1 MNYNKSNK
9 GLRAIAVFLAIVL
22 VLAAVVGVI
31 AYFSDWF
38 TDWSKF
44 QPEQQEEQLPAN
56 ENGETAS
63 GAFVSEG
70 ESNGIKMMTAKI
82 AAADYDE
89 YGISPMAETAY
100 QLTATITPS
109 NAENQAVVW
118 TVAFSNPS
126 SSWATG
132 KSVTNYVTV
141 TPTAEGA
148 RTANVE
154 CKGAFSEPIVVT
166 VACDENLEI
175 KANCTVDYM
184 KRITSESNFGFS
196 RTDGPGF
203 DKVLFGFTDSPGY
216 PTTFEFRD
224 FKYTDGTV
232 DPEIEVTRF
241 EVGLTE
247 EFLEAHSDIAAYYER
262 PVIEESHIFEKNG
275 GYYANCSFED
285 LHTRLFTFEYNS
297 TAFNVLNIPDNSDA
311 IYVSV
316 SFNLKYDGVIMSSDK
331 FTKTMSYSVGH
342 LYTPVE
348 DVSLSDSSLVF

>member
-1 MNYNKSNK
+1 MAYRNNTNKVWT
-9 GLRAIAVFLAIVL
+9 AVLAVLLAL
-22 VLAAVVGVI
+22 VLAGTAALVG
-31 AYFSDWF
+31 FLSDGF
-38 TDWSKF
+38 KDWSKF
-44 QPEQQEEQLPAN
+44 KAEEQTEEQEE
-56 ENGETAS
+56 GETADEG
-63 GAFVSEG
+63 GAIISEG
-70 ESNGIKMMTAKI
+70 ESNGIEMMSTKI
-82 AAADYDE
+82 AAEDYE
-89 YGISPMAETAY
+89 ENGISPMAESAY
-100 QLTATITPS
+100 QITATITPS
-109 NAENQAVVW
+109 DAENQAVVW

-141 TPTAEGA
+141 TPTAEGS

-175 KANCTVDYM
+175 KANCFVDYM
-184 KRITSESNFGFS
+184 KRITSELNFGFS

-262 PVIEESHIFEKNG
+262 PVIDESHIF
-275 GYYANCSFED
+275 
-285 LHTRLFTFEYNS
+285 
-297 TAFNVLNIPDNSDA
+297 
-311 IYVSV
+311 
-316 SFNLKYDGVIMSSDK
+316 
-331 FTKTMSYSVGH
+331 
-342 LYTPVE
+342 
-348 DVSLSDSSLVF
+348 